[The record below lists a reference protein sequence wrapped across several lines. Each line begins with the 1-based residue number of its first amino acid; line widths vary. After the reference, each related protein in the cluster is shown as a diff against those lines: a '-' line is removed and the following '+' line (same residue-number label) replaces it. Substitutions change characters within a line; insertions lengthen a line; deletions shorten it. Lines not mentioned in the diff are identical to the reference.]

1 MKMGIIDMDNEIE
14 ILDMD
19 EDGERLWS
27 SCRMDD
33 EVPNVGYID
42 DLIVVIGSD
51 EATVRKIAKNVII
64 AELELQ

>member
-1 MKMGIIDMDNEIE
+1 MKMGFIDMDNNVE

-27 SCRMDD
+27 SCSKDD

-51 EATVRKIAKNVII
+51 EDEVRKLAKSAII
-64 AELELQ
+64 AELELR

>member
-1 MKMGIIDMDNEIE
+1 MKMGIINIDNEIE

-27 SCRMDD
+27 SCSKDD

-51 EATVRKIAKNVII
+51 EATVRKIAKNAII
-64 AELELQ
+64 AELELR